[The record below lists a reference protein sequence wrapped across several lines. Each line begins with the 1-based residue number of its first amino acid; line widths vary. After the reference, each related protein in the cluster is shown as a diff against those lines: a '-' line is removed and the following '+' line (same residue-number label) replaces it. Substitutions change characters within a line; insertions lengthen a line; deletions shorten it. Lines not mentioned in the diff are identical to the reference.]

1 MHRSIK
7 YIRLF
12 LLVITL
18 NCLELLYNLSL
29 LLKDRLW
36 IRLVV
41 IPLFGQC
48 HINNNLIDFHL
59 KRFTFRRKRRTRT
72 RTRTTN
78 KASRPVKT
86 TGSMLYQ
93 LSSLNSV
100 TRITH

>member
-1 MHRSIK
+1 MNFSI
-7 YIRLF
+7 IIF
-12 LLVITL
+12 PHHW
-18 NCLELLYNLSL
+18 
-29 LLKDRLW
+29 LW

-48 HINNNLIDFHL
+48 HINNNLIHFHL
-59 KRFTFRRKRRTRT
+59 KRFTFQRKRRT

-86 TGSMLYQ
+86 IGSMLYQ